1 MAPHCPSIAG
11 IIALL
16 ANLMRL
22 VSDPVFFGPVYE
34 AIDRNVPT
42 STDTSIIIT
51 GPEEITLIM
60 RYNS

>member
-22 VSDPVFFGPVYE
+22 VSDPVIFGPVFE
-34 AIDRNVPT
+34 ARNVPT
-42 STDTSIIIT
+42 STDTSSVNNYYW
-51 GPEEITLIM
+51 PRRDYVNYALQ
-60 RYNS
+60 